1 MLILAVFAFF
11 AGIVTVLSPC
21 ILPIL
26 PIVLSGSLVS
36 GKKRPYG
43 IVTGFVLS
51 FTFFTLF
58 LSTIVRATGVN
69 ADSLRLASVIIVA
82 MFGASLLVP
91 KFQGLSEKLFA
102 RLSNVVPKAN
112 QDAGYLGGVLLGI
125 GIGLVWTPCVGPIL
139 AAVIT
144 LAATSEVS
152 SSAVAITLAYSLG
165 TAIPMMAI
173 VVGGRRLLSRVPW
186 LLANSAKI
194 QKVFGIIMI
203 LTAIAINFNI
213 DRKFQTLVLQAFP
226 QYGTGLTS
234 FETNEIVKR
243 ELESLKGDNKQSS
256 NSLAPDFQ
264 AGGEWLNSEPL
275 SMVSLRG
282 KVVIVDFWTYTC
294 INCIRTLPY
303 LNDWYQK
310 YHDKGLEIV
319 GVHTPEFEFEKN
331 IDNLK
336 KAVADFELK
345 YPIVQDN
352 DYKTWRAYNN
362 QYWPAKY
369 IIDSKGTVRFTHFGE
384 GAYDETEQIIQD
396 LLREAG
402 TLTETMPVNNFK
414 YSLHALTPET
424 YVGWGR
430 GSSFASRDQ
439 LVKDKKGSYTLKENL
454 SLSTFSLGGEWT
466 VMDEYAQPEGS
477 NSVLELRYSAMDVF
491 LVLESPGQT
500 GLVRVLLDGEEMN
513 NIEVNDN
520 RLYEIVKGKDNAER
534 LLRLEFLTPGVK
546 VYAFTFG

>member
-1 MLILAVFAFF
+1 MLILVVFAFI

-58 LSTIVRATGVN
+58 LSTIVRATGIN
-69 ADSLRLASVIIVA
+69 ADSLRLVSVIIVA

-91 KFQGLSEKLFA
+91 KFQELSEKLFA
-102 RLSNVVPKAN
+102 RLSNFAPKVN
-112 QDAGYLGGVLLGI
+112 QDAGYLSGVLLGI

-152 SSAVAITLAYSLG
+152 SSAVAITLAYSVG

-173 VVGGRRLLSRVPW
+173 VIGGRRLLTRVPW
-186 LLANSAKI
+186 LFTHSVKI

-213 DRKFQTLVLQAFP
+213 DRKFQTYILQAFP
-226 QYGTGLTS
+226 QYGTGLTR
-234 FETNEIVKR
+234 FETNEAVKR
-243 ELESLKGDNKQSS
+243 ELEAIKGNKNKQSS
-256 NSLAPDFQ
+256 NGLAPDFQ

-275 SMVSLRG
+275 SVESLRG

-303 LNDWYQK
+303 LNDWYEK
-310 YHDKGLEIV
+310 YHDNGLEIV

-352 DYKTWRAYNN
+352 DYKTWRAYGN

-384 GAYDETEQIIQD
+384 GAYDETEKIIQD

-402 TLTETMPVNNFK
+402 SSIEEAVDNYK
-414 YSLHALTPET
+414 YSLHAVTPET
-424 YVGWGR
+424 YIGWAR
-430 GSSFASRDQ
+430 GSAFATKDQ
-439 LVKDKKGSYTLKENL
+439 LVKNKNSNYTLRNSL
-454 SLSTFSLGGEWT
+454 SLSTFSLGGNWS
-466 VMDEYAQPEGS
+466 VMEEYAQAES
-477 NSVLELRYSAMDVF
+477 RDSVLELRYSAMDVF
-491 LVLESPGQT
+491 LVLESPGDT
-500 GLVRVLLDGEEMN
+500 GKVRVFLDNQEIQT
-513 NIEVNDN
+513 IEVAEN
-520 RLYEIVKGKDNAER
+520 RLYEIVKGKDNAVR